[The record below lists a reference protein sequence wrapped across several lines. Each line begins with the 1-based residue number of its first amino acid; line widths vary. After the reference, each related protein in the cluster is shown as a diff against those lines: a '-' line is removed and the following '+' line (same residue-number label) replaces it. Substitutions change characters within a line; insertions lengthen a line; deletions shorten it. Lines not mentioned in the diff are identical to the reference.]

1 MDDHPGRAAAADLS
15 SRQQILF
22 DTARALT
29 ESPSLEEAA
38 PRMIEAICN
47 ALGWQCGAIWEV
59 DRTQKRMHC
68 AGTWHAPGL
77 PFAEFT
83 GATARTTFE
92 PGVGLPGRVWQNRA
106 PAWIPDVTR
115 DGNFPRAAA
124 AERVGLHA
132 AFALPI
138 MEGQRVQGAL
148 EFFSR
153 DIREPAPELLRMM
166 TAVCG
171 QIGLFIER
179 KRASDDL
186 DRFFTLSL
194 DLFCVAT
201 FDGYFVRV
209 NPAWQTTL
217 GWSEEELRTT
227 PFMEF
232 MHPDDRG
239 PSADALSALSTGAQL
254 IDFENRYRARDGS
267 YKWVQ
272 WFAAPFLKQGIV
284 YAVGRDI
291 TDRKAAEE
299 AQRGYA
305 RELESARS
313 RAEAATVA
321 KGEFLANMS
330 HEIRT
335 PMNAIIGMT
344 DLALQ
349 TKLTPRQRD
358 YLRTAR
364 DSAQALM
371 TIINDILDVSKI
383 EARRLT
389 LEHVPFAVR
398 DTIEDSVKLLAPRAA
413 QKGLELSCRIAPD
426 VPATL
431 AGDPGRLRQILLN
444 LVGNAVKFTDRGEV
458 GVEVTV
464 AEWGGDDVLL
474 RCTVRD
480 TGIGVPEDKQW
491 QIFGAFVQAD
501 ASTTRRYGGTGLGLT
516 ISSQL
521 VEMMGG
527 RLWLESKPGA
537 GSRFHF
543 VVRLDLPRDVEAAPP
558 VALDFR
564 TIRALVVDDNATNRM
579 ILAEILASWQMAAA
593 EAATAGEALDM
604 LREAVAAGRPFHL
617 VLTDA
622 LMPEVDGHELARQIA
637 ADDRLEAVRIVLLT
651 SAGSPAIRGRRAAR
665 FAATLV
671 KPVKQSEL
679 LDAIVTALAE
689 PDGEAGRAV
698 PAPPAVPAPR
708 PGRAARALRVLVA
721 EDNPTNQKLVSALLD
736 QHGHQA
742 SIVDNG
748 RLAVERAAREPF
760 DLILMDVQMPEMSG
774 LEATV
779 AIREAERHTGRHVPI
794 VALTA
799 RAMTGDREQCLAAGM
814 DAYVS
819 KPVRPEELFAAIAAI
834 ADGRMPPAPFSEAAA
849 RPSAGS
855 VDGSALLAGFGGR
868 RDLVK
873 DVIDVFL
880 TDAPAMLARLRT
892 AARASDAAG
901 VAAAA
906 HAIKGS
912 AGLFAQGEAYHDAR
926 DLELRA
932 RGGDIS
938 AADRAC
944 QDIERS
950 VFRLIAELQTIRATL

>member
-1 MDDHPGRAAAADLS
+1 
-15 SRQQILF
+15 
-22 DTARALT
+22 
-29 ESPSLEEAA
+29 
-38 PRMIEAICN
+38 
-47 ALGWQCGAIWEV
+47 
-59 DRTQKRMHC
+59 
-68 AGTWHAPGL
+68 
-77 PFAEFT
+77 
-83 GATARTTFE
+83 
-92 PGVGLPGRVWQNRA
+92 
-106 PAWIPDVTR
+106 
-115 DGNFPRAAA
+115 
-124 AERVGLHA
+124 
-132 AFALPI
+132 
-138 MEGQRVQGAL
+138 
-148 EFFSR
+148 
-153 DIREPAPELLRMM
+153 M
-166 TAVCG
+166 TAVCS

-186 DRFFTLSL
+186 DRFFRLSL
-194 DLFCVAT
+194 DLFCVVS

-209 NPAWQTTL
+209 NPAWQTVL
-217 GWSEEELRTT
+217 GLSEEELRSK
-227 PFMEF
+227 PFGDF
-232 MHPDDRG
+232 VHPDDRA
-239 PSADALSALSTGAQL
+239 PSTEALSALSTGAQL
-254 IDFENRYRARDGS
+254 IDFENRYRAKDGS
-267 YKWVQ
+267 YKWLQ

-299 AQRGYA
+299 AQRRYA
-305 RELESARS
+305 EELESARS

-364 DSAQALM
+364 DSAEALM

-398 DTIEDSVKLLAPRAA
+398 DTIEDSVKLLAPRADA
-413 QKGLELSCRIAPD
+413 KGLELSCRIAPD

-444 LVGNAVKFTDRGEV
+444 LVGNAVKFTDTGEV

-464 AEWGGDDVLL
+464 AEWGECEVLL
-474 RCTVRD
+474 RATVRD
-480 TGIGVPEDKQW
+480 TGIGIPEEKRW

-527 RLWLESKPGA
+527 RLWLESQRGV
-537 GSRFHF
+537 GSQFHF
-543 VVRLDLPRDVEAAPP
+543 VVRLDVPSQGKAVQPAFDL
-558 VALDFR
+558 R
-564 TIRALVVDDNATNRM
+564 TIRALVVDDNATNRR
-579 ILAEILASWQMAAA
+579 ILAEILESWQMAAVVV
-593 EAATAGEALDM
+593 ATAGEALDV
-604 LREAVAAGRPFHL
+604 LRSAVAADRPFHL

-622 LMPEVDGHELARQIA
+622 LMPDVDGYALAEQIA
-637 ADDRLEAVRIVLLT
+637 ADDRLKTVKIALLT
-651 SAGSPAIRGRRAAR
+651 SAGSQPLSERRAAI
-665 FAATLV
+665 FVATLV

-679 LDAIVTALAE
+679 LDAIVTAFAA
-689 PDGEAGRAV
+689 PDAAARRPRARR
-698 PAPPAVPAPR
+698 PR
-708 PGRAARALRVLVA
+708 RSRRAARALRVLVA

-736 QHGHQA
+736 QQGHHV
-742 SIVDNG
+742 SIVNNG

-774 LEATV
+774 LEATA
-779 AIREAERHTGRHVPI
+779 AIREAERPTGRHIPI

-799 RAMTGDREQCLAAGM
+799 RAMAGDREQCLAAGM

-819 KPVRPEELFAAIAAI
+819 KPVRADELVSAIDSITSGRAPAATSP
-834 ADGRMPPAPFSEAAA
+834 DTPAPPPDTKDKKKG
-849 RPSAGS
+849 RP
-855 VDGSALLAGFGGR
+855 VERSALLAGFGGR
-868 RDLVK
+868 GDLVK

-880 TDAPAMLARLRT
+880 TDAPVMLTRLNE
-892 AARASDAAG
+892 AALASNAVDL
-901 VAAAA
+901 AAAA

-912 AGLFAQGEAYHDAR
+912 AGLFSRGEAYDDAR
-926 DLELRA
+926 ALELRA
-932 RGGDIS
+932 RDGDIS

-944 QDIERS
+944 RDIQLS
-950 VFRLIAELQTIRATL
+950 VSRLMSELESIRDTL

>member
-1 MDDHPGRAAAADLS
+1 
-15 SRQQILF
+15 
-22 DTARALT
+22 
-29 ESPSLEEAA
+29 
-38 PRMIEAICN
+38 MIEAVCT

-59 DRTQKRMHC
+59 DRTQKRMQC

-77 PFAEFT
+77 AFEEFT
-83 GATARTTFE
+83 GATMTAAFE
-92 PGVGLPGRVWQNRA
+92 RGVGLPGRVWKNRA
-106 PAWIPDVTR
+106 PAWIPDVTH
-115 DGNFPRAAA
+115 DDNFPRAAA

-138 MEGQRVQGAL
+138 MEERRVQGAL
-148 EFFSR
+148 EFFSS
-153 DIREPAPELLRMM
+153 DIREPSPDLLRMM
-166 TAVCG
+166 TAVCS

-186 DRFFTLSL
+186 DRFFKLSL
-194 DLFCVAT
+194 DLFCVAA

-209 NPAWQTTL
+209 NPAWQTVL

-227 PFMEF
+227 PFIEF

-239 PSADALSALSTGAQL
+239 PSTEALSALSTGAQL
-254 IDFENRYRARDGS
+254 IDFENRYRAKDGS

-284 YAVGRDI
+284 YAVGRDV

-299 AQRGYA
+299 AQRRYA
-305 RELESARS
+305 AELESARA

-344 DLALQ
+344 DLAMQ
-349 TKLTPRQRD
+349 TKLTPRQRE

-364 DSAQALM
+364 DSAEALM

-398 DTIEDSVKLLAPRAA
+398 DTIEDSVKLLAPRAD

-444 LVGNAVKFTDRGEV
+444 LVGNAVKFTDAGEV

-464 AEWGGDDVLL
+464 AERSDGDVLL

-480 TGIGVPEDKQW
+480 TGIGVPEHKRW
-491 QIFGAFVQAD
+491 EIFGAFVQAD
-501 ASTTRRYGGTGLGLT
+501 ASTTRRFGGTGLGLT

-527 RLWLESKPGA
+527 RLWLDSEPGA
-537 GSRFHF
+537 GSQFHF
-543 VVRLDLPRDVEAAPP
+543 VVRLDVPRHVDVAPP
-558 VALDFR
+558 PAFDLR
-564 TIRALVVDDNATNRM
+564 TIRALVVDDNATNRL
-579 ILAEILASWQMAAA
+579 ILAEILASWQMTAVGVATAA
-593 EAATAGEALDM
+593 EALDAL
-604 LREAVAAGRPFHL
+604 RAAVAAGQPFHL

-622 LMPEVDGHELARQIA
+622 LMPEVDGYTLAEQIA
-637 ADDRLEAVRIVLLT
+637 ADDQLKTLKIALLT
-651 SAGSPAIRGRRAAR
+651 SAGSPALRGRRAAM

-679 LDAIVTALAE
+679 LDAIVTAFAA
-689 PDGEAGRAV
+689 PNAAARRSRAR
-698 PAPPAVPAPR
+698 PARRPR
-708 PGRAARALRVLVA
+708 RAARTLRVLVA

-736 QHGHQA
+736 QHGHRV
-742 SIVDNG
+742 SIVSNG
-748 RLAVERAAREPF
+748 RQAVERAAQEPF

-779 AIREAERHTGRHVPI
+779 AIREAERQSGRRIPI

-799 RAMTGDREQCLAAGM
+799 RAMAGDREQCLAAGM

-819 KPVRPEELFAAIAAI
+819 KPVRPEELFSAIEAITGSRAPAAASPAA
-834 ADGRMPPAPFSEAAA
+834 PAPA
-849 RPSAGS
+849 PKVGS
-855 VDGSALLAGFGGR
+855 VDYSVLLAGFGGR
-868 RDLVK
+868 GDLVK
-873 DVIDVFL
+873 KVIDVFL
-880 TDAPAMLARLRT
+880 IDAPIMLSRLNQ
-892 AARASDAAG
+892 AAG
-901 VAAAA
+901 TSNAADLAAAA

-912 AGLFAQGEAYHDAR
+912 AGLFSQGEAYDAAR
-926 DLELRA
+926 ALELRA

-950 VFRLIAELQTIRATL
+950 VSRLMTDLETIRDTL